1 MKFSVSKKILLE
13 DFPVEQRAWLNAL
26 LQPLNSFMEK
36 VSDNLSGGLTIAD
49 NGRAIVKTVDVVAN
63 QTYPI
68 KLNVQSIKGRPVSVV
83 IGGLRVKDGTTPS
96 AAYSVYWTYDEG
108 TLSYTFLGLDS
119 SKAYSITL
127 VIQS

>member
-1 MKFSVSKKILLE
+1 MKFSTSRKLLIE
-13 DFPVEQRAWLNAL
+13 DFPEEQRAWLNSL

-49 NGRAIVKTVDVVAN
+49 NGRAIVKAVEVVAN
-63 QTYPI
+63 QTYPS
-68 KLNVQSIKGRPVSVV
+68 KLNVQALKQKPVSVT
-83 IGGLRVKDGTTPS
+83 IGSLRIKDGTTPS
-96 AAYSVYWTYDEG
+96 ASYSVYWTYDEG

-127 VIQS
+127 IIQT